1 MGKSDSIT
9 VLLVNW
15 EEKESDIS
23 YVRRTVFVE
32 EQNVPLE
39 IEMDENDPQC
49 QHVLAYDQNNNPIG
63 TGRLDPKGK
72 IGRMAVLPQYRKR
85 GVGKRILKTLIQYGK
100 DKGLHHFYLSA
111 QLHAVGFYEKYGF
124 TRYGDEFEEAGIMHV
139 MMKMGD

>member
-32 EQNVPLE
+32 EQNVPWE
-39 IEMDENDPQC
+39 IEIDEYDPQC

-63 TGRLDPKGK
+63 TGRIDSKGK

-100 DKGLHHFYLSA
+100 DKGLRQFCLSA
-111 QLHAVGFYEKYGF
+111 QLHAVGFYEKSGF
-124 TRYGDEFEEAGIMHV
+124 KRYGDEYLEAGIMHV
-139 MMKMGD
+139 MMNMGE